1 MTTREKTEYYL
12 LSFPISV
19 LKSLTLIWD
28 GLYPHSCCLSSQ
40 SIYLYISKLQNP
52 GENNLTFTKKKKHS
66 TLTAYNVSSKLNKY
80 DKGPG

>member
-12 LSFPISV
+12 LSIPISV

-28 GLYPHSCCLSSQ
+28 GLYPHSCCLQVRISIHTFPSSRTLGK
-40 SIYLYISKLQNP
+40 IISHLQ
-52 GENNLTFTKKKKHS
+52 KKKKKG
-66 TLTAYNVSSKLNKY
+66 TLTAYNISSKLNKY

>member
-52 GENNLTFTKKKKHS
+52 GENNLTFTKKKKTQYFNS
-66 TLTAYNVSSKLNKY
+66 LQYQFKVEQI
-80 DKGPG
+80 